1 MIQLKNVYKSYK
13 NNEVSVLSNINLTIN
28 KGSQIAILGPSGSG
42 KSTLLRILAG
52 LEKPNDGSVL
62 YKDTPLYKLNDEE
75 RAKIRRD
82 NFGFIFQS
90 FRLFNGL
97 NVLENVALSLDIK
110 GDEKSISKAKKCL
123 ENVGLSHRLSH
134 YPAELSGGEMQRV
147 AIARALSTDPSI
159 IFADEPTG
167 NLDQKNSD
175 MVKELLMDCLKSSD
189 ASLVLV
195 THDNNLAK
203 MCPTIFTLSHSHLE
217 QEQ

>member
-13 NNEVSVLSNINLTIN
+13 KNEVSVLSNINLTIKKN
-28 KGSQIAILGPSGSG
+28 SQIAILGPSGSG

-62 YKDTPLYKLNDEE
+62 YKNTPLYKLNDEE

-110 GDEKSISKAKKCL
+110 GDENSIRKAKKCL

-189 ASLVLV
+189 SSLVLV

-203 MCPTIFTLSHSHLE
+203 MCSSIFTLSHGHLK